1 MSFKPGGS
9 CRGWRVMVWQSLTQ
23 GRNITF
29 GPQRA
34 SPSQSSPP
42 LAQPQEQ
49 DYPSRFELAS
59 FGAGVLN
66 PQLTVNCRVN
76 SLTQRGLIQLPRLNI
91 DSGLQLSQADKAV
104 SHVKWCQIIQ
114 RGQFHAAELQSHR
127 WGFIVVCGGSQLQ
140 QETCWW
146 EFPRCSWWDVLKS
159 W

>member
-59 FGAGVLN
+59 FGAAVLN
-66 PQLTVNCRVN
+66 PQLTVNLRVN

-114 RGQFHAAELQSHR
+114 KGAVSCSRVAKPQMGLHCGLWWQSAATGNMLVGVS
-127 WGFIVVCGGSQLQ
+127 
-140 QETCWW
+140 
-146 EFPRCSWWDVLKS
+146 KM
-159 W
+159 